1 MSGAAEGCS
10 PAFFLPAPALAPD
23 SRSAFAVATGSADA
37 RVRTSRESAASIAA
51 RRQMLPPVHARN
63 DRSEWI
69 AECLASS
76 ALRLAPAPEP
86 PGDKPPP
93 GLDVEHAADV
103 ARVDSPILSHISEDR
118 RGETIADATAAR
130 PEGPAV
136 DGELDRPRL
145 ATNPRHDGCCVQ
157 QPLIVCAE
165 PPLYLPTP
173 KVSLAS
179 RDRTLLFDRNYG
191 VGL

>member
-1 MSGAAEGCS
+1 
-10 PAFFLPAPALAPD
+10 
-23 SRSAFAVATGSADA
+23 
-37 RVRTSRESAASIAA
+37 
-51 RRQMLPPVHARN
+51 MLPPVHARN
-63 DRSEWI
+63 DRSKWI
-69 AECLASS
+69 AGCLASS

-103 ARVDSPILSHISEDR
+103 ARVDSQILAHISEDR
-118 RGETIADATAAR
+118 RGDTIADATAAR

-145 ATNPRHDGCCVQ
+145 ATNPWHDGCCVQ
-157 QPLIVCAE
+157 PLILCAE

-173 KVSLAS
+173 KASLAS